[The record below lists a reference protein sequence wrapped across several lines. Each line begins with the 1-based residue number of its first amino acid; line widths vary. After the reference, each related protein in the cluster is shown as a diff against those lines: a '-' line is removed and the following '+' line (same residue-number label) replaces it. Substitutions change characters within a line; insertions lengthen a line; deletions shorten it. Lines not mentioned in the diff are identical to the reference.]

1 MTPLDGLSEAEFAAL
16 ARSVPTPP
24 PESLKV
30 SRGVRLQDG
39 TVIDLSGID
48 GGQAL
53 DELFPHALH
62 IAVDGYG
69 NSWCLDLGGPEWGPV
84 FFCGHDPPIVV
95 YQAATGQEFA
105 SWGVLPEVLGCR
117 ERALPE
123 EDGWEW
129 FDLRTPE
136 PGDGFCWGLY
146 GPRTELRRH
155 PAERIFGRKKV
166 PKKPWWKLFGLLVAA
181 LLQPGLGLL
190 HLVHG

>member
-1 MTPLDGLSEAEFAAL
+1 MTSLPGLSDEEFARL
-16 ARSVPTPP
+16 AKAVPTPP
-24 PESLKV
+24 PESLKR
-30 SRGVRLQDG
+30 SRGTSLV
-39 TVIDLSGID
+39 DLAGME

-53 DELFPHALH
+53 EELFPHALT

-84 FFCGHDPPIVV
+84 FFCGHDPPVVV

-105 SWGVLPEVLGCR
+105 SWGVLPEVLGCS
-117 ERALPE
+117 ERALAVE
-123 EDGWEW
+123 GDWEW
-129 FDLRTPE
+129 FDLRNPA

-155 PAERIFGRKKV
+155 PTERIFGRKKV
-166 PKKPWWKLFGLLVAA
+166 PKKPWWKLFGLLLVAA

-190 HLVHG
+190 HLGG